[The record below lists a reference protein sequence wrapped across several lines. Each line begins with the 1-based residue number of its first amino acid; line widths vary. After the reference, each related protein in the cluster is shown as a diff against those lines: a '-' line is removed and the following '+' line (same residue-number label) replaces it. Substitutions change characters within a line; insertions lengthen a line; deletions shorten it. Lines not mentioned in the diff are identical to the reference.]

1 MDFLVVVVVVLVEVF
16 LGFLFVC
23 FETETG
29 SNASNT
35 NLELTM

>member
-29 SNASNT
+29 SNASHMD
-35 NLELTM
+35 LELTV